1 MPRPR
6 KTPEQTAPSLYQG
19 ADGQW
24 HARVTVGRRPD
35 GTPRRRHLQR
45 ATKSALREAVRETER
60 SRDAGERRWQT
71 QHDPT
76 LSEWVEHWLQTIV
89 PSVTRPKTQATY
101 RSQMRL
107 HVIPNIG
114 GLRLSDLQPEDCE
127 SLYADLLA
135 HGASIHTVS
144 AVHRV
149 LRASLNEAVRRRRLV
164 VNPAAVARPPRRQH
178 VEVDPLSIEES
189 RQVLKAAQATR
200 NPPRWS
206 IALALG
212 LRQGEALGLMWS
224 DLDLDAGTLT
234 VRRSVQRLTWRHGCA
249 PTPQGSITCGSS
261 RGAGCPQRH
270 NGGLQLVEPKTN
282 ASRRTIVLPAPLID
296 ELRTYRTLSL
306 RRRVAANPEPL
317 VHPDLVFA
325 SASGGLIDPRRD
337 NDEWNTLL
345 IRAGVRR
352 VRLHDA
358 RHTAATLLLL
368 QGTDIRT
375 LMAVMGWTE
384 MATAQRYTHAVDD
397 LRRRAAQSMASALW
411 DTGPATGVVR

>member
-6 KTPEQTAPSLYQG
+6 KTPEQTAPSLYRG

-60 SRDAGERRWQT
+60 SRDSGERRWQT

-76 LSEWVEHWLQTIV
+76 LTEWVEHWLETIV
-89 PSVTRPKTQATY
+89 PNVTRPKTQATY

-127 SLYADLLA
+127 SLYANLIA
-135 HGASIHTVS
+135 NGASTHTVS

-164 VNPAAVARPPRRQH
+164 LNPVAVARPPRRQH
-178 VEVDPLSIEES
+178 VEVNPLSIEES
-189 RQVLKAAQATR
+189 KRVLNAAQTTS

-224 DLDLDAGTLT
+224 DLDLDGGTLT

-249 PTPQGSITCGSS
+249 STPQGPATCGSR
-261 RGAGCPQRH
+261 RGAECSQRH
-270 NGGLQLVEPKTN
+270 DGGLQLVEPKTS
-282 ASRRTIVLPAPLID
+282 ASRRTIVIPAPLID
-296 ELRTYRTLSL
+296 ELRIHRTVSL

-317 VHPDLVFA
+317 RHPDLVFA
-325 SASGGLIDPRRD
+325 SARGGLIDPRRD
-337 NDEWNTLL
+337 NDEWSMLL
-345 IRAGVRR
+345 TKAGVRR

-411 DTGPATGVVR
+411 DSSPATVAAR